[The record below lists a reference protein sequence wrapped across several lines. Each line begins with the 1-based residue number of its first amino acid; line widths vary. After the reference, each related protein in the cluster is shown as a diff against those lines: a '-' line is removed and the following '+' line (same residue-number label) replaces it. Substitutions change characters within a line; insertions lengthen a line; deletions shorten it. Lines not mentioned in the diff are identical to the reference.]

1 VGIVVAHNELFD
13 APHSAIMLSGND
25 HLIEYNSIHDV
36 CKETGDAGAIYM
48 GRDLTQR
55 GIIVRYNAISNLVSE
70 VQESPSNVVRGVYL
84 DDFTSGVTLYGNIFY
99 RVSRGI
105 DIGCGRDNSIRNNIF
120 IECNPGIWFSKRGWD
135 GKNTW
140 RYGEFSETIIKNLQA
155 VPYQSKIWNKRYPK
169 LTNILEDQF
178 GVPKGNEVTNN
189 IYTRCELITLFP
201 EATDSLIHIG
211 ANYSINV
218 PQEYSLSSEK
228 IRYLNSVHKKGFER
242 IPIEKIGPEQIR

>member
-1 VGIVVAHNELFD
+1 
-13 APHSAIMLSGND
+13 
-25 HLIEYNSIHDV
+25 
-36 CKETGDAGAIYM
+36 
-48 GRDLTQR
+48 
-55 GIIVRYNAISNLVSE
+55 
-70 VQESPSNVVRGVYL
+70 
-84 DDFTSGVTLYGNIFY
+84 
-99 RVSRGI
+99 
-105 DIGCGRDNSIRNNIF
+105 
-120 IECNPGIWFSKRGWD
+120 
-135 GKNTW
+135 
-140 RYGEFSETIIKNLQA
+140 
-155 VPYQSKIWNKRYPK
+155 